1 MAFKLH
7 ISRTWRLAIF
17 ASLSGALMAFALG
30 IYVCFSPAQLAPYL
44 LYHGNKC
51 RDYGPVPLTY
61 GKVTG
66 RQIYIPAEGGG
77 RMAAYYFENK
87 KAAYIV
93 LLSHGQGRMNYHVG
107 LAKCAIASGMS
118 AFIYEYRGFGMSS
131 GSPSTG
137 GMMQDGLTAYDYL
150 VNKLGYKPEQI
161 IDMGSSLGTG
171 VAANLALERK
181 CAAVVLI
188 SPYTSINRVVYDYA
202 PFFKIYP
209 ESLFPQPKLSCLPL
223 FESDSKTPVL
233 LLHGEKDQMINIKN
247 SRELYNKARAL
258 PSETQEPSSKISMQC
273 RFVEYPDK
281 MHNLSLDDIGRDL
294 KILLAD
300 LDAGK
305 SKSAL
310 NQSLRSQK
318 NPDVPSI

>member
-1 MAFKLH
+1 MAIRLS

-17 ASLSGALMAFALG
+17 AGLSGGLMAFALG
-30 IYVCFSPAQLAPYL
+30 VYVCFSPARLAPYL

-51 RDYGPVPLTY
+51 RDYGQVPLTY

-66 RQIYIPAEGGG
+66 RQLSIPAGDGGK
-77 RMAAYYFENK
+77 MAAYYFENK
-87 KAAYIV
+87 KAPYIV

-107 LAKCAIASGMS
+107 LAKCAIACGLS

-137 GMMQDGLTAYDYL
+137 GMMEDGLTAYDYL
-150 VNKLGYKPEQI
+150 VGKLGYRPEQI

-188 SPYTSINRVVYDYA
+188 SPYTSINRVVCDYA

-209 ESLFPQPKLSCLPL
+209 KSLFPQPELTCLPL
-223 FESDSKTPVL
+223 LESTSAVPLL
-233 LLHGEKDQMINIKN
+233 LLHGQMDQMISVQN
-247 SRELYNKARAL
+247 SRELAKKAL
-258 PSETQEPSSKISMQC
+258 KTC
-273 RFVEYPDK
+273 RLVEYPDK
-281 MHNLSLDDIGRDL
+281 MHNLSLNDIEKDL
-294 KILLAD
+294 KILLASLENTASQSAVNQSPKNQKN
-300 LDAGK
+300 LDA
-305 SKSAL
+305 
-310 NQSLRSQK
+310 
-318 NPDVPSI
+318 PSI